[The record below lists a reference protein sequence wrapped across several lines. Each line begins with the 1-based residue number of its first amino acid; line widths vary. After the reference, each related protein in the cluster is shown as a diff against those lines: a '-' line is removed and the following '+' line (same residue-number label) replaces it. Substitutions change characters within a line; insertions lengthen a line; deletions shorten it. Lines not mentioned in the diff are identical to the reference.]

1 MVIEKKKPMEKVKG
15 VLMKIGKRNMIII
28 AAVLLVGVAVLVNWA
43 VFSDDGGGG
52 YGGYDQSS
60 GMNNSYIGTS
70 GNTADGEDYIPDWSD
85 EDSFDIDLSENL
97 APAVEEE
104 EENL

>member
-1 MVIEKKKPMEKVKG
+1 MEDKKTRRGLVI
-15 VLMKIGKRNMIII
+15 VLVTALLATISII
-28 AAVLLVGVAVLVNWA
+28 AVLTKIVKD
-43 VFSDDGGGG
+43 FSAKL
-52 YGGYDQSS
+52 
-60 GMNNSYIGTS
+60 
-70 GNTADGEDYIPDWSD
+70 NTADGEDYIPDWSD